1 MLEKQL
7 IKLTEECG
15 ELNQIV
21 GKTLLHG
28 INSTNPDTGEYNF
41 DLLYKEMT
49 DVISSILVVSEKLSI
64 NLGIDVNNPNIKE
77 RIDKMGRLYG

>member
-21 GKTLLHG
+21 GKTLLYG